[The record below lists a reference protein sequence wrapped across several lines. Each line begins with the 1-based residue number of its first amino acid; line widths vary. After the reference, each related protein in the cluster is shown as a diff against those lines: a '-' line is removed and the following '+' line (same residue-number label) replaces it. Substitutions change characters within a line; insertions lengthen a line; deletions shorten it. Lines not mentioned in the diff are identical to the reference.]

1 MILSFISH
9 LNRNDIIHL
18 FRVSAPIPK
27 KISQILPKFQNVAQ
41 SSHYLVKFG
50 LPGGGLRKTLRSKGV
65 DYRFHTHDIG
75 LLCNSAVLPGST
87 FATEVVQGEF
97 QGVTETIPHT
107 RNFTRIKLEFYVDNE
122 YRTLKFLEHWMEYI
136 TGASSADSAAGG
148 YNFKLNYPES
158 YRSQTTKIVKFEK
171 NYRQNMEWN
180 FVGLYPI
187 ALDSTRVQYQ
197 SSQVLKASCAFAFER
212 YVCGRAD
219 SFSQAKGVA
228 KNTTGPYAE
237 DAAAHKQKI
246 LMLNP
251 STPPNDQRVDE
262 LKKNSS
268 VNKKDQ
274 GIETASYWND
284 PLSSFTVSEGFFT
297 AK

>member
-1 MILSFISH
+1 
-9 LNRNDIIHL
+9 
-18 FRVSAPIPK
+18 
-27 KISQILPKFQNVAQ
+27 
-41 SSHYLVKFG
+41 
-50 LPGGGLRKTLRSKGV
+50 
-65 DYRFHTHDIG
+65 
-75 LLCNSAVLPGST
+75 
-87 FATEVVQGEF
+87 
-97 QGVTETIPHT
+97 
-107 RNFTRIKLEFYVDNE
+107 
-122 YRTLKFLEHWMEYI
+122 MEYI

-274 GIETASYWND
+274 GIETASYWQD
-284 PLSSFTVSEGFFT
+284 PFSGYTVTEGYFS
-297 AK
+297 K

>member
-1 MILSFISH
+1 M
-9 LNRNDIIHL
+9 
-18 FRVSAPIPK
+18 SAPIPK

-50 LPGGGLRKTLRSKGV
+50 LPGGTLRSHLSRKGV
-65 DYRFHTHDIG
+65 DYRFHTEDVG
-75 LLCNSAVLPGST
+75 LLCSSAVLPGST

-97 QGVTETIPHT
+97 QGVTETVPHT

-136 TGASSADSAAGG
+136 TGASSADSARGG
-148 YNFKLNYPES
+148 YNFKLHYPES

-171 NYRQNMEWN
+171 NYRQNIEWN
-180 FVGLYPI
+180 FVGLFPI

-197 SSQVLKASCAFAFER
+197 SSQLLKASCSFAFER

-228 KNTTGPYAE
+228 KNTTGPYAGQAGE
-237 DAAAHKQKI
+237 DRERV
-246 LMLNP
+246 LLLNP
-251 STPPNDQRVDE
+251 ATPPNDQRVDE
-262 LKKNSS
+262 LNNIYSSNYNSATS
-268 VNKKDQ
+268 VPL
-274 GIETASYWND
+274 ASYFSND
-284 PLSSFTVSEGFFT
+284 TFSSATISEGRYGV
-297 AK
+297 

>member
-1 MILSFISH
+1 
-9 LNRNDIIHL
+9 
-18 FRVSAPIPK
+18 VSAPFPK

-50 LPGGGLRKTLRSKGV
+50 LPGGKLRKVLRSKGV

-122 YRTLKFLEHWMEYI
+122 YRTLKFLEHWMEFI
-136 TGASSADSAAGG
+136 TGASSADSARGG
-148 YNFKLNYPES
+148 YNFKLHYPEQ

-197 SSQVLKASCAFAFER
+197 SSQVLKASCAFAFDR

-219 SFSQAKGVA
+219 SFAQAKNID
-228 KNTTGPYAE
+228 KNTKGPHAGI
-237 DAAAHKQKI
+237 AADDKERI
-246 LMLNP
+246 LLLNP
-251 STPPNDQRVDE
+251 TTTPNDQRVDE
-262 LKKNSS
+262 LTSTFQNTNLSM
-268 VNKKDQ
+268 DL
-274 GIETASYWND
+274 ASYYSND
-284 PLSSFTVSEGFFT
+284 ALSAFTISEGRV
-297 AK
+297 K

>member
-1 MILSFISH
+1 
-9 LNRNDIIHL
+9 
-18 FRVSAPIPK
+18 VSAPIPK

>member
-1 MILSFISH
+1 MEFCRIIS
-9 LNRNDIIHL
+9 
-18 FRVSAPIPK
+18 
-27 KISQILPKFQNVAQ
+27 
-41 SSHYLVKFG
+41 Y
-50 LPGGGLRKTLRSKGV
+50 
-65 DYRFHTHDIG
+65 
-75 LLCNSAVLPGST
+75 C
-87 FATEVVQGEF
+87 
-97 QGVTETIPHT
+97 
-107 RNFTRIKLEFYVDNE
+107 
-122 YRTLKFLEHWMEYI
+122 
-136 TGASSADSAAGG
+136 
-148 YNFKLNYPES
+148 
-158 YRSQTTKIVKFEK
+158 
-171 NYRQNMEWN
+171 
-180 FVGLYPI
+180 
-187 ALDSTRVQYQ
+187 LDSTRVQYQ

-274 GIETASYWND
+274 GIETASYWQD
-284 PLSSFTVSEGFFT
+284 PFSGYTVTEGYFS
-297 AK
+297 K